1 MIMALI
7 PAGATNAT
15 NKHVQS
21 RALPRQVAVDESH
34 RMLCSEVERFCREN
48 RCAREAV
55 WSLGFCYGV
64 WNPFVY
70 FYCLFLMTPVTKKE
84 TEIEQFKV
92 DLHNMF
98 FFLCF
103 T

>member
-1 MIMALI
+1 MALI

-55 WSLGFCYGV
+55 
-64 WNPFVY
+64 
-70 FYCLFLMTPVTKKE
+70 
-84 TEIEQFKV
+84 
-92 DLHNMF
+92 
-98 FFLCF
+98 
-103 T
+103 